1 MKLNSNQ
8 TNILLICIEMR
19 CAIIKREYDDD
30 DDVDDD
36 DDDDDDEVSVLADK
50 LRK

>member
-1 MKLNSNQ
+1 
-8 TNILLICIEMR
+8 MR

-30 DDVDDD
+30 DDVVDDDD

>member
-1 MKLNSNQ
+1 
-8 TNILLICIEMR
+8 MR
-19 CAIIKREYDDD
+19 CAIIKREYDDDD